1 MTILIHFV
9 FSFVLVLMR
18 RFLPFFKKLFP
29 FLTTYSRAS
38 AYLLFSIALC
48 SSFIAAANEVID
60 SVSPS
65 ALSNEFIAA
74 GFSYLP
80 RNISSCANIVLMAE
94 LVSFLFNM
102 KDKIYR
108 YVVTFIK

>member
-1 MTILIHFV
+1 MIILIQFV
-9 FSFVLVLMR
+9 FSFVLVLIKR
-18 RFLPFFKKLFP
+18 VILFLD
-29 FLTTYSRAS
+29 TGSRTVLYLVFSFTLCATFIAS
-38 AYLLFSIALC
+38 A
-48 SSFIAAANEVID
+48 NEIID

-65 ALSNEFIAA
+65 ALSNELIAA

-108 YVVTFIK
+108 YVATFIRKG